1 MLAALGQNYGL
12 LTAQTLEL
20 VCITVDTL
28 KMLELCVQVCRTLY
42 VKHVYRLQLMRSI
55 CREGKGEV
63 CMYVSIYLSVHHSTH
78 ICVCGNKYTY
88 ALFEYKQKVF

>member
-1 MLAALGQNYGL
+1 MLAALGQNYSL

-42 VKHVYRLQLMRSI
+42 VKHVSRLQLMRNI

-63 CMYVSIYLSVHHSTH
+63 CMYVYIYLSVHHSTH